1 MSVAQTSA
9 VPAFP
14 SPSRNSRRAAE
25 PAPSPVQAPGSSW
38 SQIRAELQAI
48 RPDDEPLLTGAIPAR
63 REH

>member
-1 MSVAQTSA
+1 MSIAQTSA

-14 SPSRNSRRAAE
+14 LPSRSSRRATE